1 MLSSDKL
8 RLIFFENDVHE
19 VQGMRNRKQSLR
31 FTMTGALQ
39 MTGAL
44 GIAKEVVEKAKM
56 EDDDPLSMAMNQDG
70 DEGEDDGDPS
80 TKTNK

>member
-1 MLSSDKL
+1 
-8 RLIFFENDVHE
+8 
-19 VQGMRNRKQSLR
+19 
-31 FTMTGALQ
+31 MTGALQ

>member
-1 MLSSDKL
+1 
-8 RLIFFENDVHE
+8 
-19 VQGMRNRKQSLR
+19 
-31 FTMTGALQ
+31 MTGALQ

-70 DEGEDDGDPS
+70 DEGEDDGDQVF
-80 TKTNK
+80 